1 MRVKKIIVGTDGSE
15 DSLRAV
21 EWAAREAMLRQEPL
35 RIVSAPALPP
45 GMSGWPGVSESIVG
59 VIGQAARR
67 TLDSAARRAAEIEPG
82 LAVDTEL
89 VSGPPARVLLDCAG
103 DASMLVVGSRGAGG
117 FSAMVLG
124 SVSRFVAT
132 HAPCPVVVAR
142 EETMAVHRRVVVG
155 IHDPDQCAA
164 ALEFAFAE
172 AAVRKATILAVHAWY
187 LTLPVT
193 GWGDRTAGM
202 DDEPASHPQRTLAQP
217 LHAPAFG
224 HKTRREEIEQ
234 LGM

>member
-45 GMSGWPGVSESIVG
+45 GMSGWPGFSESIVG

-142 EETMAVHRRVVVG
+142 EETMAVPPRVG
-155 IHDPDQCAA
+155 
-164 ALEFAFAE
+164 
-172 AAVRKATILAVHAWY
+172 
-187 LTLPVT
+187 
-193 GWGDRTAGM
+193 
-202 DDEPASHPQRTLAQP
+202 
-217 LHAPAFG
+217 
-224 HKTRREEIEQ
+224 
-234 LGM
+234 